1 MALKIENGQ
10 IVGTI
15 DNLEDKLE
23 GKLPIDRLELL
34 YLVNSCGR
42 TSFFYTEYLNE
53 DIDIEECEAQ
63 ECYDLSKLDTCEITD
78 ISSIFRNSEFNGDI
92 STWNV
97 SNVTNMR
104 YMFWAAIN
112 FNQKLNFDTS
122 KVTNMNSMFYEAI
135 SFNQPLNFNTSNVT
149 NMEAMFYEAEKF
161 NSDIGNWD
169 VSNVIDMSYIFA
181 NTKAFNQNISS
192 WILDNIKST
201 YSMFDNAKAF
211 LDKYNSSNPLPNY
224 TDEIKKW
231 FNLNRDKMNEI
242 SIKDQHGE
250 DIDDFFSNI
259 TDIYS
264 TNRNG
269 LHENLLTE
277 CNKLFYKQ

>member
-1 MALKIENGQ
+1 MALKIINEKIIGK
-10 IVGTI
+10 IVKL
-15 DNLEDKLE
+15 DEKLE
-23 GKLPIDRLELL
+23 GKLPITREELL
-34 YLVNSCGR
+34 YLINSWGR
-42 TSFFYTEYLNE
+42 TKSFYIFDLNQ
-53 DIDIEECEAQ
+53 DIDIEECEAK
-63 ECYDLSKLDTCEITD
+63 ECYDLSKLDTSEITD
-78 ISSIFRNSEFNGDI
+78 MSSIFRDSEFNGDI
-92 STWNV
+92 STWDV

-112 FNQKLNFDTS
+112 FNQPLNFDTS

-135 SFNQPLNFNTSNVT
+135 SFNQPLNFNTSMVT

-181 NTKAFNQNISS
+181 NTKTFNQNISS
-192 WILDNIKST
+192 WNLDNIKST

-211 LDKYNSSNPLPNY
+211 LDKYNSGEPLSSY
-224 TDEIKKW
+224 TDKIKDW
-231 FNLNRDKMNEI
+231 FNLNRDKMNDLDL
-242 SIKDQHGE
+242 KDKHGE
-250 DIDDFFSNI
+250 EVDNFFSNI

-264 TNRNG
+264 TNRIG

-277 CNKLFYKQ
+277 CNKLCL